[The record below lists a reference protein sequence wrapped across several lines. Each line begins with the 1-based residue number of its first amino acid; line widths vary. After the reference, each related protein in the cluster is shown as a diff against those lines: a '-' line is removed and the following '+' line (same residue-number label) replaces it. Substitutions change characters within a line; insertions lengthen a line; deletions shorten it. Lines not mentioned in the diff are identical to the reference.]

1 MSKKLYGLIS
11 TLVQCAGT
19 AGSAIVAFFQPDNWG
34 AIVGAIAIAV
44 PAIND
49 ILLLFVKSEEAKK

>member
-11 TLVQCAGT
+11 TLVTCAGT
-19 AGSAIVAFFQPDNWG
+19 AAVALVTFFQPENFAAIIG
-34 AIVGAIAIAV
+34 AIGIAV

-49 ILLLFVKSEEAKK
+49 ILLLFVKEGK